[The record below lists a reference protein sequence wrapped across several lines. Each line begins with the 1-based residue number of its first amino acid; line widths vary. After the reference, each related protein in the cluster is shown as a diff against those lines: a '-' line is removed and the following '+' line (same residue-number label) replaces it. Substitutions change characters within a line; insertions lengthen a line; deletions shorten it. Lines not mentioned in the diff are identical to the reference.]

1 MHPSKIPF
9 TTKTLSIFHLERS
22 GNDIK
27 DVQYRNT
34 QLKSVT
40 LLGLHFEI
48 SSNDNNE
55 EQLYKEQPC

>member
-9 TTKTLSIFHLERS
+9 ITKTLSIFHLERS

-48 SSNDNNE
+48 SGTYKKSNQD
-55 EQLYKEQPC
+55 Q